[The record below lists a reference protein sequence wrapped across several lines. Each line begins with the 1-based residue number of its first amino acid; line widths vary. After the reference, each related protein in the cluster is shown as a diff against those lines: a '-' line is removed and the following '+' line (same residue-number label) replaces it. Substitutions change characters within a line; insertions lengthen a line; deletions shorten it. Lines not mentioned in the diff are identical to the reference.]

1 MLKKIFCNEKVLRYL
16 GILFIGFLFP
26 IISNA
31 DLKENPSPY
40 LANVFFSTFYAF
52 ISWNVACAIITFFRK
67 HYGNYN
73 QTNLRLKFEIP
84 SIIISMFIINIWVAM
99 LIDNYI
105 FATIFN
111 NTILKCD
118 PSRLACLSSESLK
131 IPILASILCLGI
143 LAIYESAYIYQQLQ
157 KSILEAQ
164 KFQTESIKSQFEV
177 LKNQIDPHFLF
188 NSLNTL
194 ASVIEENPQ
203 VAVHFAEK
211 LSQVYRYILQ
221 NKDKELVRLDTE
233 LKFVESYIFL
243 LKIRFEQ
250 NLIVNFEVKEEFYN
264 TKIPPLSLQILV
276 ENAIK
281 HNIISAGKPLTIE
294 IFVNDLGFLA
304 IKNNLQIKNSVQ
316 HSNKIGLEN
325 VIKRYQ
331 YFTQEAVQIIKNAQ
345 LFEVQLPLIKL

>member
-1 MLKKIFCNEKVLRYL
+1 MLKKIFCNEWFIRHL
-16 GILFIGFLFP
+16 GIIFIGFLFP
-26 IISNA
+26 VISSVNF
-31 DLKENPSPY
+31 NNGTY
-40 LANVFFSTFYAF
+40 LISVLFSTFYTF
-52 ISWNVACAIITFFRK
+52 ISWNCACVILAFYRK

-73 QTNLRLKFEIP
+73 QTNLRLKYEIP
-84 SIIISMFIINIWVAM
+84 SIVILMFMINFGLAT
-99 LIDNYI
+99 LIDDYI
-105 FATIFN
+105 IGCS
-111 NTILKCD
+111 I
-118 PSRLACLSSESLK
+118 SYIERLK

-143 LAIYESAYIYQQLQ
+143 TAAEESAYIYRQLQ

-194 ASVIEENPQ
+194 ASIIEENPKI
-203 VAVHFAEK
+203 AVNFAEK

-221 NKDKELVRLDTE
+221 NKDKELVSLDTE
-233 LKFVESYIFL
+233 LTFVKSYIFL
-243 LKIRFEQ
+243 LKIRFEK
-250 NLIVNFEVKEEFYN
+250 NLIVNFEVKEEYYH

-281 HNIISAGKPLTIE
+281 HNVISVGKPLMIE
-294 IFVNDLGFLA
+294 IFINDLGFLA

-316 HSNKIGLEN
+316 HSNNIGLEN

-331 YFTQEAVQIIKNAQ
+331 YFTNEAVQIIKNTQ
-345 LFEVQLPLIKL
+345 LFEVQLPLLKI